1 MYLVPL
7 WSERHVQ
14 IVVDEDL
21 LAGRDVALRQ
31 HADDE
36 AEPGVVYPR
45 EPVQGDTSC
54 CSLGSVDIKTK
65 VAI

>member
-7 WSERHVQ
+7 GSERHVQ
-14 IVVDEDL
+14 VVVDEDL
-21 LAGRDVALRQ
+21 LAGGDVALRQ

-45 EPVQGDTSC
+45 KPVMND
-54 CSLGSVDIKTK
+54 
-65 VAI
+65 